1 MEEMEID
8 LKEYLDI
15 IWSKKWLILGIT
27 LLATLISGL
36 VSFFVL
42 QPVYEAS
49 TTIMIGKSN
58 TSEQSIKYDDVM
70 LNQKL
75 VNTYSEIIKSN
86 TVLEEVV
93 SNLKLGQSA
102 TQLKENVTVNPI
114 GDTEIIEIKVNNS
127 DPVLATNIANDLSEV
142 SMENVK
148 EIMKI
153 DNVQVI
159 DRAEVPNDPVKPN
172 EIMNIIIAAVLGFMI
187 GIGIVFLR
195 EYLDNTITSPNDIE
209 KYLDLSV
216 IGVIPLF
223 SKEDLQ

>member
-1 MEEMEID
+1 MEID

-15 IWSKKWLILGIT
+15 IWNKKWLIIGIT
-27 LLATLISGL
+27 LLAALISGL
-36 VSFFVL
+36 ISFFVL

-49 TTIMIGKSN
+49 TTIMIGRSN
-58 TSEQSIKYDDVM
+58 TSEKSLQYDDLM

-86 TVLEEVV
+86 TVLEDVI
-93 SNLKLGQSA
+93 SNLKLGQSV
-102 TQLKENVTVNPI
+102 TRLKENVKVNPI
-114 GDTEIIEIKVNNS
+114 ADTEIIEIKVDNS

-148 EIMKI
+148 KIMKI

-159 DRAEVPNDPVKPN
+159 DRAEVPNNPIKPN
-172 EIMNIIIAAVLGFMI
+172 KIMNIAIAAVLGFMI

-195 EYLDNTITSPNDIE
+195 EYLDNTIKSPNDVE

-216 IGVIPLF
+216 IGVIPLVA
-223 SKEDLQ
+223 KEDL

>member
-102 TQLKENVTVNPI
+102 TQQKENVTVNPI

-216 IGVIPLF
+216 IGVIPLVA
-223 SKEDLQ
+223 KEDLQ

>member
-1 MEEMEID
+1 MEID

-27 LLATLISGL
+27 LLAALISGL

-58 TSEQSIKYDDVM
+58 NSEQSIKYDDLM

>member
-1 MEEMEID
+1 MEID

-15 IWSKKWLILGIT
+15 IWSRKWLILGIT
-27 LLATLISGL
+27 LLAALISGL
-36 VSFFVL
+36 ISFFVL

-49 TTIMIGKSN
+49 TTIMIGRSN
-58 TSEQSIKYDDVM
+58 TSDQSLQYDDLM

-75 VNTYSEIIKSN
+75 VNTYSNIITSN
-86 TVLEEVV
+86 TVLDDVV
-93 SNLKLGQSA
+93 SNLKLGQS
-102 TQLKENVTVNPI
+102 TTTLKENVKVNPI
-114 GDTEIIEIKVNNS
+114 ADTEIIEIKVNNS

-142 SMENVK
+142 SMQNVK
-148 EIMKI
+148 RIMKI

-159 DRAEVPNDPVKPN
+159 DRAEVPNNPVKPN
-172 EIMNIIIAAVLGFMI
+172 EIMNIAIAAVLGFMI